1 MSIFLPPHLKI
12 ILQLNQFPDS
22 DDEDVYSSGDTP
34 TDPVSQTSDPLSV
47 PRVLCG
53 ALLLPSIS
61 SIVGH
66 AFFDSV
72 QNNLH
77 RTLLGGLAF
86 IAFKGALKIYFK
98 QKQYKRKKQRKILDY
113 TEENVRQFS
122 ARNPTVGG
130 TGGRSNNLADLHW
143 PDAS

>member
-1 MSIFLPPHLKI
+1 MSTFV
-12 ILQLNQFPDS
+12 FFFCR
-22 DDEDVYSSGDTP
+22 DDEDVYSNGDTP
-34 TDPVSQTSDPLSV
+34 PSDPVSQTSDPLSV

-61 SIVGH
+61 SIIGH

-113 TEENVRQFS
+113 TEDNVRQYAS
-122 ARNPTVGG
+122 RNFAMN
-130 TGGRSNNLADLHW
+130 TGAGRSNNLPDLQW
-143 PDAS
+143 PDNS